1 MMTRSQRTP
10 AVAVAIAVLAV
21 LAVLAALVPLAG
33 RPPVP
38 DARLD
43 RHVGL
48 LVPAEHAVLA
58 MRRAEA
64 AVDEGTPAGPHRLPL
79 PVAVL
84 LGACVLAVALRALGA
99 RPPAVQAALF
109 SAHRILLRLRA
120 PPGI

>member
-10 AVAVAIAVLAV
+10 AVAVAIAV

-48 LVPAEHAVLA
+48 LVPAEHAILA